1 MADTK
6 VNGAAK
12 KLELA
17 ANIAIV
23 IVAVLIAILF
33 VKNYSQRQTDPQRT
47 IALGSKFALKNVD
60 WQSSDKNLVFAV
72 STQCHYCT
80 ESAEFY
86 RRLVE
91 ECKRQHVRTIA
102 VLPQP
107 FPEAEAY
114 LKGEGVTVDEV
125 RQATLSDLE
134 INGTPTL
141 LLVDHSGLV
150 KHVWLGKLPSEKE
163 SDVVTTLTQSAM

>member
-1 MADTK
+1 
-6 VNGAAK
+6 
-12 KLELA
+12 
-17 ANIAIV
+17 
-23 IVAVLIAILF
+23 
-33 VKNYSQRQTDPQRT
+33 
-47 IALGSKFALKNVD
+47 
-60 WQSSDKNLVFAV
+60 
-72 STQCHYCT
+72 
-80 ESAEFY
+80 
-86 RRLVE
+86 LVE

-125 RQATLSDLE
+125 RQATLSELE

-141 LLVDHSGLV
+141 LLLDRSGRV

-163 SDVVTTLTQSAM
+163 SDVVTTLTQ